1 MTIALVT
8 LPVLTDN
15 YIYLVHDHQ
24 SGETAVVDVGDCDA
38 VLLALAEHD
47 WTLTEIWL
55 THHHSDHIDGTE
67 ALVSATGAKVT
78 GAAADKHRL
87 PHLDR
92 EVAEGDS
99 FTFAGHEV
107 RVLEVPGH
115 TVGHIAFYM
124 PDLKAAFTGDSLMSL
139 GCGRLFEGT
148 PQQMWNSLSK
158 IAELPDET
166 LICSGH
172 EYTLSNGKFART
184 IDQSN
189 PALKERIA
197 EAEALRAEGKPTVPR
212 RLAEEKATNPFL
224 RARSPSIRAHLGL
237 GASSDVEVFAEI
249 RRRKDKF

>member
-1 MTIALVT
+1 
-8 LPVLTDN
+8 
-15 YIYLVHDHQ
+15 
-24 SGETAVVDVGDCDA
+24 
-38 VLLALAEHD
+38 
-47 WTLTEIWL
+47 
-55 THHHSDHIDGTE
+55 
-67 ALVSATGAKVT
+67 
-78 GAAADKHRL
+78 
-87 PHLDR
+87 
-92 EVAEGDS
+92 
-99 FTFAGHEV
+99 
-107 RVLEVPGH
+107 
-115 TVGHIAFYM
+115 
-124 PDLKAAFTGDSLMSL
+124 MSL